1 LWLLAVGLYGVLIQ
15 VASTPSCEMADLWTD
30 AECTAR
36 AVVTYGLD
44 RVAVR
49 SPLVVGCTP

>member
-1 LWLLAVGLYGVLIQ
+1 
-15 VASTPSCEMADLWTD
+15 MADLWTD